1 MNHHPN
7 IRTRRG
13 GFTLMETVI
22 AIGVLAVLLTAF
34 LAVFTPAAQGIR
46 RAISVQEADRLAYAL
61 ETELVTLRDASD
73 YDTGFEK
80 AFEWIRDS
88 SDDDNNLIIYQYRG
102 AVGQSPRQDG
112 TLPPYE
118 PVGSDPGLSG
128 QDFIV
133 QPMVRRR
140 GDNNLQDDLQALE
153 GRIYTA
159 RLTQLVMGS
168 GELTM
173 GDEGEITDPMPGD
186 NDPSGP
192 YTDSEDY
199 PEAVIPFVAEFFM
212 VPNSSYD
219 YVISRLD
226 LDDLEHPVFTRNLA
240 VRR

>member
-1 MNHHPN
+1 MNPSN
-7 IRTRRG
+7 IQTRRG

-61 ETELVTLRDASD
+61 ETELVTLRDEGD

-88 SDDDNNLIIYQYRG
+88 SEDDNNLIIYQYRG
-102 AVGQSPRQDG
+102 AVGESPRSDG
-112 TLPPYE
+112 TLPPYR
-118 PVGSDPGLSG
+118 PVGDDPGISG

-140 GDNNLQDDLQALE
+140 GDNSLADDLEALE

-159 RLTQLVMGS
+159 RLTQLVMDG

-173 GDEGEITDPMPGD
+173 GEEGEIEDPMPGD
-186 NDPSGP
+186 DDPGGP
-192 YTDSEDY
+192 YTNAEDY
-199 PEAVIPFVAEFFM
+199 PEAVIPFVAEFFLL
-212 VPNSSYD
+212 PASSFD
-219 YVISRLD
+219 YIKERLD
-226 LDDLEHPVFTRNLA
+226 QEELEHPVFTRNLA